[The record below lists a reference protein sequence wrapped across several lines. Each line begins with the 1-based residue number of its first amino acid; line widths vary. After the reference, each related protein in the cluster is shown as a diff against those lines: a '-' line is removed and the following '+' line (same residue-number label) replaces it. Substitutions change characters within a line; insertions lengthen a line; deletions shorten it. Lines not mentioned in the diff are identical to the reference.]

1 MAAAGSS
8 RGLQGLP
15 APSLA
20 SRPGNRKHDRSVTRC
35 DVHRKR
41 APKTQPTSPGP
52 ETLLAY
58 HVCHSLFEI
67 LLRRK
72 VTISRGTMR

>member
-35 DVHRKR
+35 DVHRKQ
-41 APKTQPTSPGP
+41 APKTQPTSQGP
-52 ETLLAY
+52 ETLLA
-58 HVCHSLFEI
+58 EI

-72 VTISRGTMR
+72 VTISRGTTR